1 MSKTIRYGI
10 SGLVIAAAI
19 GGGALWYINHK
30 ANIVAGE
37 LLIEAEAFVE
47 KNMDG
52 FSLSYGDV
60 SANGL
65 TRSLTISDVTLASAD
80 GNSITMDEI
89 TLSGDDDF
97 IRVIDASHIRITEY
111 GDSVATVGKLEI
123 RDAEV
128 IKTDIRALAGDPMR
142 MAQALA
148 VDRITLWDTEMVKDS
163 DSISFGKL
171 ELTDIKDASMGV
183 SFENL
188 TVESYGD
195 SLSASMVE
203 ADRIDIIPLLI
214 WDEASMIR
222 DQFGLSK
229 FEIKDLTIR
238 MAGADLETKLIA
250 ISDVKRDR
258 GMLTSINIVIDD
270 MVTTPDMMTSPEIKA
285 IMMMTGVDRIT
296 MDMLMS
302 YEVSLEKE
310 TFTMNYEMD
319 VEELGKLNI
328 SGLVAGLDENTYE
341 VILANATGGMP
352 QTSLINN
359 QLELDH
365 FDLIYT
371 DDQLADIVL
380 DAYSGGNRDAFAEQ
394 ISSMILFYGTLSQ
407 QLDFVQ
413 PLAVATSD
421 FIRGGNRFAISLKTR
436 KPLNQDT
443 AVGAIT
449 DGNISD
455 IITMTASGS

>member
-1 MSKTIRYGI
+1 
-10 SGLVIAAAI
+10 
-19 GGGALWYINHK
+19 
-30 ANIVAGE
+30 
-37 LLIEAEAFVE
+37 
-47 KNMDG
+47 MDG

-97 IRVIDASHIRITEY
+97 IRVIDASHIRVTEY

-195 SLSASMVE
+195 SLSASMLE

-238 MAGADLETKLIA
+238 MAGADFETKLIA

-302 YEVSLEKE
+302 YE
-310 TFTMNYEMD
+310 
-319 VEELGKLNI
+319 
-328 SGLVAGLDENTYE
+328 
-341 VILANATGGMP
+341 
-352 QTSLINN
+352 
-359 QLELDH
+359 
-365 FDLIYT
+365 
-371 DDQLADIVL
+371 
-380 DAYSGGNRDAFAEQ
+380 
-394 ISSMILFYGTLSQ
+394 
-407 QLDFVQ
+407 
-413 PLAVATSD
+413 
-421 FIRGGNRFAISLKTR
+421 
-436 KPLNQDT
+436 
-443 AVGAIT
+443 
-449 DGNISD
+449 
-455 IITMTASGS
+455 

>member
-1 MSKTIRYGI
+1 MSRTIRYGI
-10 SGLVIAAAI
+10 GGLVIAAAI
-19 GGGALWYINHK
+19 GGTALWYINHK
-30 ANIVAGE
+30 ANIVADE

-52 FSLSYGDV
+52 FSLSYGDY

-65 TRSLTISDVTLASAD
+65 TRSLSISDVTLASSN

-89 TLSGDDDF
+89 TLSGDDDL
-97 IRVIDASHIRITEY
+97 IRVIDASHIRVTEN

-123 RDAEV
+123 RDAEI
-128 IKTDIRALAGDPMR
+128 IKTDIRALAGDPVR

-148 VDRITLWDTEMVKDS
+148 VDRITLWDTEMANNRDR
-163 DSISFGKL
+163 ISLGKL

-188 TVESYGD
+188 VAESYGD
-195 SLSASMVE
+195 SISASMVE

-229 FEIKDLTIR
+229 FEIKDLTLR
-238 MAGADLETKLIA
+238 MAGADFETKLIA
-250 ISDVKRDR
+250 VSDVKRDR

-270 MVTTPDMMTSPEIKA
+270 MVTTPDMTNNPEIKA
-285 IMMMTGVDRIT
+285 IMMMTGIDRIT
-296 MDMLMS
+296 MDLLMS

-319 VEELGKLNI
+319 VEELGKLDI
-328 SGLVAGLDENTYE
+328 SGLVVGLDENTYE
-341 VILANATGGMP
+341 VILANATGGIP
-352 QTSLINN
+352 QTPLIDNS
-359 QLELDH
+359 LELDH

-371 DDQLADIVL
+371 DDRLADIVL

-394 ISSMILFYGTLSQ
+394 ISNMILLYGTLSQ
-407 QLDFVQ
+407 QLDLVQ
-413 PLAVATSD
+413 PLAEATSN

-436 KPLNQDT
+436 KPLDQDT
-443 AVGAIT
+443 AIDAIT

-455 IITMTASGS
+455 IFTLTASGS